1 VITLL
6 FGENSFD
13 IDQYRRKI
21 VSGFSGVP
29 EKLDGYDLD
38 KNSLLSIFM
47 GQTLFSDTR
56 LIIIDGLSVQPE
68 LWNELPEWV
77 EKLSNDIHIVLV
89 EGKVD
94 KRTATYKWLQKN
106 IKVIECK
113 PWSPRDMQLAISWM
127 ADQVKAHNLDIS
139 HANIQLLVR
148 RVGLDQWRL
157 HQALEK
163 LELIDEI
170 NEFAILEH
178 IDAHPE
184 ENVYELFET
193 ALGGKSELVQE
204 KIHTL
209 KQTEDPYMVFGLLA
223 SQVLQFSALALSD
236 DASSGTVAKD
246 IGAHPFVLSK
256 LAKYTRNV
264 SKIEVRSLMQSA
276 SQADIDMKSGSDP
289 WIVIERFLLEIATK

>member
-1 VITLL
+1 MITLL

-21 VSGFSGVP
+21 VSGFSGIP

-68 LWNELPEWV
+68 LWNELPDWTK
-77 EKLSNDIHIVLV
+77 KLSDDIHIVLV
-89 EGKVD
+89 EGKID

-113 PWSPRDMQLAISWM
+113 PWGPRDVQLAINWTTE
-127 ADQVKAHNLDIS
+127 QVKKHNLKMS
-139 HANIQLLVR
+139 QSNIKLLIQ
-148 RVGLDQWRL
+148 RVGLHQWRL
-157 HQALEK
+157 NQALEK
-163 LELIDEI
+163 LELVDEVD
-170 NEFAILEH
+170 EAAILEH

-184 ENVYELFET
+184 ENVFELFET
-193 ALGGKSELVQE
+193 ALRGESGVVQE

-209 KQTEDPYMVFGLLA
+209 EQSEDPYMVFGLLA
-223 SQVLQFSALALSD
+223 SQIMQFSALALSD
-236 DASSGTVAKD
+236 ASSDTVAKE

-256 LAKYTRNV
+256 LSKYAKDV
-264 SKIEVRSLMQSA
+264 SKREVRSLMQSA
-276 SQADIDMKSGSDP
+276 SQADIDMKSGADP
-289 WIVIERFLLEIATK
+289 WIVVERFLLEIATN